1 MIFLTGDIHG
11 DKERFN
17 LIAKSGITKKD
28 VLIICG
34 DFGFVWDGSKAEHKL
49 LKWIGKRKYQIFF
62 VDGCNENHKL
72 LNEYPD
78 VTIFG
83 GKAKKISGNLYMFNR
98 GEIFE
103 IHGKKVF
110 AFGGGDNTLATQEQ
124 MLHGLNLP
132 TPHEM
137 QNASENL
144 KLHKDSVDIVVTHD
158 VPTRIKTIINLEDNE
173 LSHLHTFLEDICAT
187 VNFNT
192 WFFGKYHSNR
202 LIPPCYKMLFDDVI
216 RFE

>member
-11 DKERFN
+11 DKDRFN
-17 LIAKSGITKKD
+17 LVAKAGITKKD

-34 DFGFVWDGSKAEHKL
+34 DFGFVWDGSRAEQKL
-49 LKWIGKRKYQIFF
+49 LKWIGKRKYQTFF

-72 LNEYPD
+72 LNEYQD
-78 VTIFG
+78 VAIHG

-103 IHGKKVF
+103 IQNKKIF
-110 AFGGGDNTLATQEQ
+110 AFGGGDNPLVNHEH

-132 TPHEM
+132 TPQEM

-144 KLHKDSVDIVVTHD
+144 RLHNDKVDLIVTHD

-187 VNFNT
+187 VKFST
-192 WFFGKYHSNR
+192 WYFGKYHSNR
-202 LIPPCYKMLFDDVI
+202 LIPPCYKMLFDEIVKY
-216 RFE
+216 E